1 MTNYTHVR
9 AWLVVRARASGTLGA
24 NNHAEPP
31 QAWHQR
37 ALPSFQL
44 MRRQPHVL
52 QTSSACANLSCLQTK
67 KVSLDKQAAQVA
79 AMKEK
84 WNVEGTKAK

>member
-1 MTNYTHVR
+1 
-9 AWLVVRARASGTLGA
+9 
-24 NNHAEPP
+24 
-31 QAWHQR
+31 
-37 ALPSFQL
+37 